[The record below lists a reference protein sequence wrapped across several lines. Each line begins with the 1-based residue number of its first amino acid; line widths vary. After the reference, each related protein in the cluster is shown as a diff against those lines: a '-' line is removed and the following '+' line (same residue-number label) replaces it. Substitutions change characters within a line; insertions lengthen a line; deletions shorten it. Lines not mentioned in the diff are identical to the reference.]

1 MNKDNDA
8 DDDHRGEFNRPD
20 PLQVH
25 PGENKVE
32 FLIVKDCDPPSL
44 QVLVV
49 GGRPEKYP
57 NFRTN
62 ILPNIMPQN
71 PLSYH

>member
-1 MNKDNDA
+1 MNNDHDA
-8 DDDHRGEFNRPD
+8 DDDHRGELDGLD
-20 PLQVH
+20 PLQID

-49 GGRPEKYP
+49 GGCPEKYT

-62 ILPNIMPQN
+62 LLPNIMPKI
-71 PLSYH
+71 P

>member
-1 MNKDNDA
+1 MNNDHDA
-8 DDDHRGEFNRPD
+8 DDDHRSELDGFD
-20 PLQVH
+20 PLQID

-57 NFRTN
+57 NFRPN
-62 ILPNIMPQN
+62 ILTNIMPKI
-71 PLSYH
+71 P